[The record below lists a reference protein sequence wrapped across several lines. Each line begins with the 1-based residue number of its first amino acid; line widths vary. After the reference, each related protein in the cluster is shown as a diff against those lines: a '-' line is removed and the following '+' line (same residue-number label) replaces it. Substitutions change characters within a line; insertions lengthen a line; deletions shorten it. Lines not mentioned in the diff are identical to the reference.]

1 VPTLSLNRRSLAK
14 GQALV
19 VIVVGQNLLSAHPVA
34 ATLLYTLAGATHDA
48 PFYRQFQQLSQLERN
63 SHA

>member
-1 VPTLSLNRRSLAK
+1 
-14 GQALV
+14 
-19 VIVVGQNLLSAHPVA
+19 LSAHPVA